1 MLKMANAMITISTD
15 TLKFNDAI
23 SDSLVKRWL
32 KFAGVS
38 EKSIVTYTTSI
49 KQMLRYFADNNITNP
64 VRENLESWR
73 DMLIDSG
80 KSANTVRLYVTACKL
95 FFRWLSQEEIYKNIA
110 DNLKSRVKISTEH
123 KKDFLSSTQSRQLLN
138 QAKGNGKL
146 KDLRDRAIIA
156 LMLSAGLRT
165 IEVVRADV
173 KDIRKINNQYYLYV
187 QGKGRSEKAEAV
199 LLAPQVYSLI
209 QGYLKTRGK
218 VKSNEPLFTSTSN
231 RCKDSRLDTQTIR
244 KMVKFNLREIGLDSD
259 RLTAHSLRH
268 TAATTMLL
276 NGVKLEQV
284 QMILRHKPILVTQ
297 IYNHAISRL
306 QNQGELIAANI
317 FFKN

>member
-1 MLKMANAMITISTD
+1 MANAMITISTD

>member
-1 MLKMANAMITISTD
+1 MANAMITISTD

-110 DNLKSRVKISTEH
+110 DNLKSRVRISTEH

-218 VKSNEPLFTSTSN
+218 VKGNEPLFTSTSN

-284 QMILRHKPILVTQ
+284 QMILRHKSILVTQ